1 LVPERT
7 SFPVPLEIRRR
18 GAWKVI
24 AAWWKCELMTRLRM
38 EDGRADG
45 NLIVE
50 EGIFLGKGEPAVETA
65 GGMTGT
71 SITGIRTWMWK
82 LSYNSGGSR
91 FRI

>member
-24 AAWWKCELMTRLRM
+24 AAWWKCAPMMRLRM

-50 EGIFLGKGEPAVETA
+50 EGIFLGNELVVETA